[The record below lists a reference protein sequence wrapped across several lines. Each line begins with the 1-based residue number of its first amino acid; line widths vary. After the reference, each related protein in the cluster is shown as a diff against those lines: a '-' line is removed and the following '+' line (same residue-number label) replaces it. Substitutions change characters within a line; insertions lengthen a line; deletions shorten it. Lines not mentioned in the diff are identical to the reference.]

1 MKNNILPYGTSL
13 KPLLQF
19 SNISDSALRKFINEK
34 GIYLTEY
41 KRENIIP
48 LLMSSFISP
57 EEFEKLSDLHITK
70 ESKTKIT
77 TRVVSVDNQ
86 IDMISAL
93 EDFDFDS
100 NKDSNFSNYR
110 YIKSPQLTIKNG
122 TYTFPYE
129 INRID
134 RSQDWTE
141 QETKH
146 KGNIVIRQ
154 NGSSLDIELESNH
167 TSNETKQINNKIIKE
182 ITTHLKNKDLVS
194 STEKLQFVKFE
205 DFTNINRF
213 KYMLGFQDL
222 SDKINFIGI
231 NDIEF
236 GPDTDKETS
245 PERIEWINEHV
256 KKLIVKGKKLEEI
269 DFIGDSAN
277 YDYLIIEKITYNY
290 SFNIEG
296 HTGICIA
303 SMTFPSILKKRDPMC
318 PFEFY
323 IDNLKINWSDIRNKK
338 MERKINSFFSDH
350 VSLKKDQL
358 YVKYK
363 M

>member
-110 YIKSPQLTIKNG
+110 YIKS
-122 TYTFPYE
+122 
-129 INRID
+129 
-134 RSQDWTE
+134 
-141 QETKH
+141 
-146 KGNIVIRQ
+146 
-154 NGSSLDIELESNH
+154 
-167 TSNETKQINNKIIKE
+167 
-182 ITTHLKNKDLVS
+182 
-194 STEKLQFVKFE
+194 
-205 DFTNINRF
+205 
-213 KYMLGFQDL
+213 
-222 SDKINFIGI
+222 
-231 NDIEF
+231 
-236 GPDTDKETS
+236 
-245 PERIEWINEHV
+245 
-256 KKLIVKGKKLEEI
+256 
-269 DFIGDSAN
+269 
-277 YDYLIIEKITYNY
+277 
-290 SFNIEG
+290 
-296 HTGICIA
+296 
-303 SMTFPSILKKRDPMC
+303 
-318 PFEFY
+318 
-323 IDNLKINWSDIRNKK
+323 
-338 MERKINSFFSDH
+338 
-350 VSLKKDQL
+350 
-358 YVKYK
+358 
-363 M
+363 